1 MNPPTIVY
9 FDGLC
14 GLCNGFVDFLLRHDR
29 AHRLRFASLRGAT
42 AATQAG
48 LPSGMDSVVVVHHG
62 RVLLRTDAALFV
74 LQQLGGVFALS
85 RVFTVVPRSWRDAVY
100 GVIARHRYRWFGRR
114 AQCRL
119 PAPHEA
125 PWFLP

>member
-1 MNPPTIVY
+1 VNPPTIVF

-14 GLCNGFVDFLLRHDR
+14 GLCNGFVDFLLRHDKG
-29 AHRLRFASLRGAT
+29 HRLRFAPLQGAT
-42 AATQAG
+42 AAAYPG
-48 LPSGMDSVVVVHHG
+48 LPSGMDTVVVVHHG
-62 RVLLRTDAALFV
+62 RVLLRTDAALLV

-85 RVFTVVPRSWRDAVY
+85 RVLTAMPTTWRDAVY
-100 GVIARHRYRWFGRR
+100 RVIARHRYRWFGRR